1 MTPFDDIWAKSSVR
15 DDEPGQ
21 SLIEHTRAVLARL
34 AALRTR
40 QPRLHDLCSHPR
52 LWHWAGVACALHDLG
67 KCARRFQD
75 MLRKGPRFDERHE
88 VLSLA
93 LLPSIMG
100 EDKAG
105 DLAWVAAGIV
115 SHHRELTQLRRIYDP
130 GDVTMGLTDSCE
142 RLSTILDRST
152 LERMCLLANGYLI
165 PIAHEYGFLEDTWH
179 AEAMKLPDFDH
190 WESWV
195 PSHVRNCLNAVEH
208 LARDAVGSDQHALA
222 CRFLRGLVLLSDHA
236 GSADEAFR
244 NLQILMSPRAM
255 LNALSSS
262 LAEENF
268 YEHQRKAR
276 DAKGSV
282 ILIAPTGSGKTEA
295 ALLWAS
301 AQGDSG
307 MGSPPLF
314 YVLPYQAS
322 LNAMRERLGRVLGDD
337 SVVLQHSRA
346 LQALY
351 RQLLNRGY
359 SSEEAKRTAVR
370 ERKLS
375 RLHVSPVRVITP
387 YQLLRGAYQLPGHA
401 ALWTDTASG
410 TFVVDEIHAYET
422 TRLGMI
428 IEMMS
433 HLVRELGAHAFIMSA
448 TLPEVLRQELEE
460 AIGTVTRIVALGAT
474 YERFQRHRIRLTDGD
489 LLDPSTL
496 DLIVDSAKKAQSVLV
511 VATTVGRAQH
521 AWEALRK
528 PERLGQG
535 GIVKLLHGRFC
546 GRDRFDKEQELRSAV
561 ATGRAYA
568 QRKPVVL
575 VATQVVE
582 VSLDVDFDVLF
593 SDPAPL
599 EALLQRFGRVNRK
612 GRLES
617 ADVAVMTQIPPDSP
631 VYATSLVEA
640 ALECLASSNE
650 KMVDESK
657 VQTWLDKIYS
667 GEDGKQWKR
676 EVTQARQDFRRDILD
691 TLSVFDS
698 SPELERRFD
707 ELFDGSEVVPKS
719 LEGQYLELLEGDP
732 LIASSLLVPVTSRQA
747 GWLNWQGRIKLISDG
762 VRVANAA
769 YDAEIGLQLSRT
781 APDDV

>member
-1 MTPFDDIWAKSSVR
+1 MALFDDIWAKSSVR
-15 DDEPGQ
+15 DGEPGQ

-34 AALRTR
+34 AALRNR
-40 QPRLHDLCSHPR
+40 QPSLHELCSHPR
-52 LWHWAGVACALHDLG
+52 LWHWAGMACALHDLG
-67 KCARRFQD
+67 KCAKGFQH
-75 MLRKGPRFDERHE
+75 MLRKGPRFQERHE

-93 LLPSIMG
+93 LLPSFMG
-100 EDKAG
+100 EDGAR
-105 DLAWVAAGIV
+105 DLPWVAAGIV
-115 SHHRELTQLRRIYDP
+115 SHHRELTQLRQMYDP

-142 RLSTILDRST
+142 RLSTILDRPT
-152 LERMCLLANGYLI
+152 LERMWFLASDYLI
-165 PIAHEYGFLEDTWH
+165 PMADECGFLEDAWRPK
-179 AEAMKLPDFDH
+179 AAKPPDFDH
-190 WESWV
+190 WASWV
-195 PSHVRNCLNAVEH
+195 SSHVRCSLNAVED

-244 NLQILMSPRAM
+244 NLQTLVSPAAM
-255 LNALSSS
+255 LSALSPS
-262 LAEENF
+262 LTEENF
-268 YEHQRKAR
+268 YEHQQKAR
-276 DAKGSV
+276 EARGSV
-282 ILIAPTGSGKTEA
+282 ILIAPTGTGKTEA

-301 AQGDSG
+301 AQDISG
-307 MGSPPLF
+307 RGTPPLF
-314 YVLPYQAS
+314 YVLPYQVS

-351 RQLLNRGY
+351 TQLLNRGY

-370 ERKLS
+370 ERGLS
-375 RLHVSPVRVITP
+375 RLHVSPIRVMTP
-387 YQLLRGAYQLPGHA
+387 YQLLRGAYQLPGHS
-401 ALWTDTASG
+401 ALWTDAASG
-410 TFVVDEIHAYET
+410 MFVLDEIHAYET

-428 IEMMS
+428 LGLLS
-433 HLVRELGAHAFIMSA
+433 HLVRELGARVFVMSA
-448 TLPEVLRQELEE
+448 TLPTILREELEE
-460 AIGTVTRIVALGAT
+460 AIGPVTHVLASGAT
-474 YERFQRHRIRLTDGD
+474 YERFQRHRIHLIDGD
-489 LLDPSTL
+489 LLDSSNL
-496 DLIVDSAKKAQSVLV
+496 DRIVESAERGQSVLV
-511 VATTVGRAQH
+511 VATTVGRAQQ
-521 AWEALRK
+521 AWEALRR

-535 GIVKLLHGRFC
+535 ATVKLLHGRFC

-561 ATGRAYA
+561 ATERAYA

-617 ADVAVMTQIPPDSP
+617 ADVAVMTKILPNSP
-631 VYATSLVEA
+631 VYAATLVEG
-640 ALECLASSNE
+640 ALKCLASSNE
-650 KMVDESK
+650 KIVDESK
-657 VQTWLDKIYS
+657 VQTWLDQIYA

-676 EVTQARQDFRRDILD
+676 EVTQARQDFRRDVLD

-698 SPELERRFD
+698 SPELAQRFD

-719 LEGQYLELLEGDP
+719 LEAQYLEWLERDP
-732 LIASSLLVPVTSRQA
+732 LLASSLLVPITSRQA
-747 GWLNWQGRIKLISDG
+747 GWLNWQGRLRSTSDG
-762 VRVANAA
+762 IRVADTA
-769 YDAEIGLQLSRT
+769 YDPEIGLQLSRT

>member
-1 MTPFDDIWAKSSVR
+1 
-15 DDEPGQ
+15 
-21 SLIEHTRAVLARL
+21 
-34 AALRTR
+34 
-40 QPRLHDLCSHPR
+40 
-52 LWHWAGVACALHDLG
+52 
-67 KCARRFQD
+67 
-75 MLRKGPRFDERHE
+75 
-88 VLSLA
+88 
-93 LLPSIMG
+93 
-100 EDKAG
+100 
-105 DLAWVAAGIV
+105 
-115 SHHRELTQLRRIYDP
+115 
-130 GDVTMGLTDSCE
+130 MGLTDSCE
-142 RLSTILDRST
+142 RLATILDRST
-152 LERMCLLANGYLI
+152 LERMWFLAKDYLI
-165 PIAHEYGFLEDTWH
+165 PMAGECRLLEDTWYRK
-179 AEAMKLPDFDH
+179 AMKLPDFDH
-190 WESWV
+190 WDSWV
-195 PSHVRNCLNAVEH
+195 PSHVRRSLNAVED
-208 LARDAVGSDQHALA
+208 LARNAIGSGRHALA

-244 NLQILMSPRAM
+244 SLQILVSPAAM
-255 LNALSSS
+255 LLALSGS
-262 LAEENF
+262 LTEDNF
-268 YEHQRKAR
+268 YEHQRRAR
-276 DAKGSV
+276 EAEGNV
-282 ILIAPTGSGKTEA
+282 ILVAPTGSGKTEA

-301 AQGDSG
+301 AQGSSG
-307 MGSPPLF
+307 TVTPPLF

-337 SVVLQHSRA
+337 SVMLQHSRA

-370 ERKLS
+370 ERGLS
-375 RLHVSPVRVITP
+375 RLHVSPVRVMTP

-428 IEMMS
+428 IELLS
-433 HLVRELGAHAFIMSA
+433 HLVRELGARVLIMSA
-448 TLPEVLRQELEE
+448 TLPTVLRQELEE
-460 AIGTVTRIVALGAT
+460 AMGTVTHVVASGAT
-474 YERFQRHRIRLTDGD
+474 YKRFQRHCIRLTNGD
-489 LLDPSTL
+489 LLDPSNL
-496 DLIVDSAKKAQSVLV
+496 DRIVESARKGQSVLV
-511 VATTVGRAQH
+511 VATTVGRAQQ
-521 AWEALRK
+521 AWEALRQ

-535 GIVKLLHGRFC
+535 GTVKLLHGRFC

-617 ADVAVMTQIPPDSP
+617 ADVAVMTQIPPASP

-640 ALECLASSNE
+640 ALECLASLNE

-657 VQTWLDKIYS
+657 IQAWLDKFYS
-667 GEDGKQWKR
+667 GEDGTQWKR
-676 EVTQARQDFRRDILD
+676 EVTQARQDFRRDVLD

-719 LEGQYLELLEGDP
+719 LEAQYLELLERDP
-732 LIASSLLVPVTSRQA
+732 LLASSLLVPVTSRQA
-747 GWLNWQGRIKLISDG
+747 GWLNWQGRIKSISDG
-762 VRVANAA
+762 VRVADAA

-781 APDDV
+781 SPDDV